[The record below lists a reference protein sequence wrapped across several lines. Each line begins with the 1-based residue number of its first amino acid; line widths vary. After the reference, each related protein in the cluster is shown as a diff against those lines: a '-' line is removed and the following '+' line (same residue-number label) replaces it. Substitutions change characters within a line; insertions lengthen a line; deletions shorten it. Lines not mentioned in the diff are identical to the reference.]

1 MDLMGYPESD
11 DRTTTAEVRWSDGA
25 LTRMERAPVFLR
37 GMVRRLAEKKAR
49 ELGYPEITEEILDQF
64 KGQMMG
70 RMGGEAGMAAAAAQ
84 MEQGQLPWTAAA
96 KERLAGVPEF
106 MRGMIKQIAE
116 EIARERGHLEVN
128 VELFEKVEA
137 LGDIRD
143 VEGAPLEW
151 SEGARARLQDKIRE
165 APPIAMEFVTDM
177 LKRDAE
183 DLAREK
189 GISRIDED
197 TLIELWEVPQERVG
211 WTDEAWKRLQTSPDF
226 VRSGIRKAAE
236 RRARKL
242 GLKEIDS
249 DHLTIFRNQAMMK
262 AVKRIR
268 SFGYNELTFDAFDTA
283 LHKTKRLQ
291 GNDQAEKRLHE
302 IREHFNDPGT
312 KKPEGGTLG
321 AELMD
326 RFRRYLKGEGS
337 L

>member
-1 MDLMGYPESD
+1 MSASDSD
-11 DRTTTAEVRWSDGA
+11 DTVVTEVRWTEGA
-25 LTRMERAPVFLR
+25 LKRMERAPTFLR

-49 ELGYPEITEEILDQF
+49 ELGFAEITEATLEQF
-64 KGQMMG
+64 KSQMMG
-70 RMGGEAGMAAAAAQ
+70 GMGGASGMAEAAETMAQ
-84 MEQGQLPWTAAA
+84 GRLPWTAAA
-96 KERLAGVPEF
+96 KERLHTVPEF

-116 EIARERGHLEVN
+116 EVAKEGGHMEVN
-128 VELFEKVEA
+128 VDLFDKVEA
-137 LGDIRD
+137 MGDIR
-143 VEGAPLEW
+143 EAAAAPLAW
-151 SEGARARLQDKIRE
+151 TDGALAKLQDKLKQS
-165 APPIAMEFVTDM
+165 PPIAVEFVTDM
-177 LKRDAE
+177 LKRDTE

-189 GISRIDED
+189 GIAQIDED
-197 TLIELWEVPQERVG
+197 VLRQLWDAPQTRVT

-249 DHLTIFRNQAMMK
+249 DHLTTFRNQAMMK

-283 LHKTKRLQ
+283 LEKTKRLH
-291 GNDQAEKRLHE
+291 GNEQAEKLLQE
-302 IREHFNDPGT
+302 IRGHFADPDT

-321 AELMD
+321 ADLMD
-326 RFRRYLKGEGS
+326 RFRRYLKGEGT